1 MPDKPPRRS
10 LFSVLGQL
18 NDIQNLR
25 REELAAEPLEP
36 ALALLKAWQSQRL
49 ARTYADLL
57 ATDRYRLACRFFLDD
72 IYAARDFAQRDRD
85 VIEMHNFMQRFVPAS
100 LLRPLDETI
109 ALYALTQSLDQRLR
123 DVLVD
128 EVGVTDGLTEAQYA
142 EGYRRCDNYADRVRQ
157 IDKIVEI
164 GSLLDVI
171 IGLPLTGTALQMAKV
186 PANRAGWTELTG
198 FMERGYRA
206 FKHMRGAGEFLDTI
220 RRRERTILD
229 RIYAEEPEPFKV
241 D

>member
-10 LFSVLGQL
+10 LFSVIGQL
-18 NDIQNLR
+18 DEIRNLQ
-25 REELAAEPLEP
+25 REKLDAQPLEP
-36 ALALLKAWQSQRL
+36 ALAVLKAWQSQRL

-57 ATDRYRLACRFFLDD
+57 ATARYGLACRFFLDD

-85 VIEMHNFMQRFVPAS
+85 INEMYAFMQRFVPAG
-100 LLRPLDETI
+100 LLKPLEETI
-109 ALYALTQSLDQRLR
+109 QLYGLTQALDQRLR

-128 EVGVTDGLTEAQYA
+128 ELGVTDSITEAQYA
-142 EGYRRCDNYADRVRQ
+142 EGYRRCDNYTERVRQ

-171 IGLPLTGTALQMAKV
+171 IGLPLTGTALQVAKV

-206 FKHMRGAGEFLDTI
+206 FKQMRGANEFLDAI

>member
-1 MPDKPPRRS
+1 
-10 LFSVLGQL
+10 
-18 NDIQNLR
+18 
-25 REELAAEPLEP
+25 
-36 ALALLKAWQSQRL
+36 
-49 ARTYADLL
+49 
-57 ATDRYRLACRFFLDD
+57 
-72 IYAARDFAQRDRD
+72 
-85 VIEMHNFMQRFVPAS
+85 MHNFMQRFVPAS